1 MKKVKII
8 KGKYYDSVTLML
20 VAKELKKQTE
30 INDATLNMATEANI
44 HIMEDAGFVINQMNI
59 TPDDLLIGID
69 CEGTN
74 CDEYFDIAEKYLK
87 DQPWREDTEVNEYRP
102 KSISGAI
109 SLLQNANLSLI
120 SISGKY
126 AANEAMKSL
135 ENNLNVMLYSNNVP
149 LNDEIKLK
157 NYAKKRNLLVMGPD
171 CGTALIKGKGL
182 GFCNE
187 CPVGPIGIVAA
198 SGTGL
203 QEVMVQLSR
212 RNVGVKHAI
221 GTGGRDVKSEVGA
234 ISFLSGLD
242 ALADDDDIKV
252 IIALG
257 KPPSPDIRKLIINKL
272 KEINKLGVVCFMGDK
287 PENDEERIKYTTEL
301 EECAEVTSKLLSG
314 GDCTQS
320 RKKLSKEIED
330 SINRYTSIHVK
341 KGFLRGLFTGG
352 TLCYEAQYIASK
364 KLNGVHSNVP
374 LNKKM
379 KLKDS
384 LNPVGH
390 SFIDYGEDEFTQG
403 RLHPMIDP
411 AFRAEQIFKQSKD
424 SEVAV
429 ILFDVMLGYGCASNP
444 ADDIIKSIKKAGT
457 QTRPV
462 YIAYICGT
470 KDDPQKL
477 IIQRNKLEN
486 EGIIVCKSNAR
497 AAHLASSLVSERGD
511 GN

>member
-1 MKKVKII
+1 
-8 KGKYYDSVTLML
+8 ML
-20 VAKELKKQTE
+20 VAKELKKHPE

-44 HIMEDAGFVINQMNI
+44 HIIEDAGFELNKANV

-74 CDEYFDIAEKYLK
+74 CDKYFDVAEKYLK
-87 DQPWREDTEVNEYRP
+87 DQPWSEDTEVKEYRP

-109 SLLQNANLSLI
+109 SLLQNANLALI
-120 SISGKY
+120 SVAGKY

-135 ENNLNVMLYSNNVP
+135 ENNLNVMLYSDNVS

-157 NYAKKRNLLVMGPD
+157 NYAKKKNLLVMGPD

-187 CPVGPIGIVAA
+187 CPKGPIGIVSA

-203 QEVMVQLSR
+203 QEVMVQLSH
-212 RNVGVKHAI
+212 RNIGVKHAI

-234 ISFLSGLD
+234 ISFISGLD
-242 ALADDDDIKV
+242 ALADDDDIKI
-252 IIALG
+252 IIAIG
-257 KPPSPDIRKLIINKL
+257 KPPSPDIRELIINKL
-272 KEINKLGVVCFMGDK
+272 KKINKSAVVCFMGDK

-301 EECAEVTSKLLSG
+301 EECAEVTSTMLKG
-314 GDCTQS
+314 GNCTQS

-330 SINRYTSIHVK
+330 SINQYKNTNVK

-364 KLNGVHSNVP
+364 KINNIYSNVP

-411 AFRAEQIFKQSKD
+411 AFRSEQILKQSKD
-424 SEVAV
+424 SEVSV
-429 ILFDVMLGYGCASNP
+429 ILFDVVLGYGCASDPVNE
-444 ADDIIKSIKKAGT
+444 IIESIKSVAP
-457 QTRPV
+457 QNRPLYV
-462 YIAYICGT
+462 AYICGT

-477 IIQRNKLEN
+477 EIQKNRLQK
-486 EGIIVCKSNAR
+486 EGVIVCRSNAR
-497 AAHLASSLVSERGD
+497 AAYLASSIVSERGD
-511 GN
+511 GH